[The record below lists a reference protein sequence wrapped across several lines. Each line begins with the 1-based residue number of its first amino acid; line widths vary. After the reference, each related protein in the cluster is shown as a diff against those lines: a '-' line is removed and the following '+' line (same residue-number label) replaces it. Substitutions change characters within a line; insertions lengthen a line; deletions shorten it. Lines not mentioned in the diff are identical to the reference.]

1 MLGSYLEGNVGSS
14 EGFPPP
20 QMGEITAFLY
30 ADRNELE
37 ESKIGD
43 TGKETL
49 HSELFLRLIAIS

>member
-1 MLGSYLEGNVGSS
+1 MGSS